1 MDVTSI
7 TNSWF
12 VVALVFIITVA
23 AKVARSRTLPGAK
36 KTIKTAPPSPPE
48 AKGAPLVGVLPAVL
62 SRGLQAVIREQHREL
77 GSVFTLRSL
86 GLAVTFLIGPESSDH
101 FFHAAESEIAVD
113 DVYKVTVPIFG
124 RGVGYDVDL
133 DTRNE
138 QHRFF
143 AKTLRPAKLRVHA
156 HPMVHEVEE
165 YFGKWG
171 ECGVVDMKHE
181 VDHLLM
187 LIASRC
193 LLGKEVRENMFDEVS
208 SLLHELIGGLQ
219 LISMFFPYLP
229 TPAHRRRD
237 RARARLEEIFSQIAT
252 ARKSSGRVE
261 EDMLQELMD
270 SRYGDGRAT
279 TDAEVTGLLLALLF
293 AGQHTSS
300 TVTVWTAL
308 SLLTH
313 PEHLRVAVAE
323 QERLVE
329 EHLEHNHHGSGDGA
343 VVDYGVLQQM
353 DFLHRCIKE
362 AMRLHPVSQMILR
375 RARRGFTVRA
385 KDGGEY
391 SVPAGRML
399 ASPLVVN
406 NLLPYVYKDPH
417 IFNPDRF
424 ATGRMED
431 NAGAVA
437 GAGAGDLAYLAFGAG
452 KHACMGEGYAYQQ
465 IKVILSHLLRN
476 FELKLES
483 PFPEPENMLS
493 MRPKGKVMVT
503 YKRRKLFC
511 NT

>member
-1 MDVTSI
+1 MDGTGI
-7 TNSWF
+7 TNALF
-12 VVALVFIITVA
+12 VVALVFIVTVAAA
-23 AKVARSRTLPGAK
+23 AKVARSRTDLPP
-36 KTIKTAPPSPPE
+36 KTAAPPPPPE
-48 AKGAPLVGVLPAVL
+48 AKGAPLVGVFPAVL

-86 GLAVTFLIGPESSDH
+86 GLAVTFLVGPESSGH
-101 FFHAAESEIAVD
+101 FFHAPESEIAID

-143 AKTLRPAKLRVHA
+143 AKTLRPAKLRRHV
-156 HPMVHEVEE
+156 HPMVHEVEDF
-165 YFGKWG
+165 FGKWG
-171 ECGVVDMKHE
+171 NSGVVDLKEE

-208 SLLHELIGGLQ
+208 SLLHELIGGLH
-219 LISMFFPYLP
+219 LVSMFFPYLP

-237 RARARLEEIFSQIAT
+237 RARARLEEIFSEIAG
-252 ARKSSGRVE
+252 ARRGSGRVE
-261 EDMLQELMD
+261 DDMLQELMD

-279 TDAEVTGLLLALLF
+279 TGAEVTGMLVALLF

-308 SLLTH
+308 RLLTH
-313 PEHLRVAVAE
+313 PTHLHTAMAE
-323 QERLVE
+323 QEEWLVGKE
-329 EHLEHNHHGSGDGA
+329 EQI
-343 VVDYGVLQQM
+343 DYDVLQQM
-353 DFLHRCIKE
+353 GFLHRCIKE
-362 AMRLHPVSQMILR
+362 AMRLHPVTQMILR
-375 RARRGFTVRA
+375 RARRGFAVRA
-385 KDGGEY
+385 KEGGEY
-391 SVPAGRML
+391 SVPAGRLL

-417 IFNPDRF
+417 VFDPDRF
-424 ATGRMED
+424 AAGRAED
-431 NAGAVA
+431 KG
-437 GAGAGDLAYLAFGAG
+437 GAGAGDLAYVAFGAG

-465 IKVILSHLLRN
+465 IKVILSHLLRK

-493 MRPKGKVMVT
+493 MRPRGEVMVS
-503 YKRRKLFC
+503 YRRSE
-511 NT
+511 